1 MKKHLAIVVLFAS
14 SLNHAPAL
22 ALHQSGQSVVSDIF
36 GQVLKGAGR
45 SAARQALQGGCQADL
60 SVESIEL
67 RKAASGGVLSIRVV
81 VANVG
86 TDRFYAQPR
95 FMPVVTIE
103 TVNGATGVATQHPAG
118 NIALIL
124 PGNERQSSTALRR
137 TAFGSG
143 QNVGTVRAYVTLN
156 PSAPQCGTDADSTN
170 NELRLTNEQVRAW
183 LRGTAP
189 SVIIPRS
196 SLTY

>member
-1 MKKHLAIVVLFAS
+1 MKKYLAIAALCAAGFYC
-14 SLNHAPAL
+14 APAL
-22 ALHQSGQSVVSDIF
+22 ALNQSVASDVF
-36 GQVLKGAGR
+36 GQVLKGAGT
-45 SAARQALQGGCQADL
+45 SAARQGLQGGCQADL

-67 RKAASGGVLSIRVV
+67 RKNQGAGVLAIRVV

-86 TDRFYAQPR
+86 TERFIAQPR
-95 FMPVVTIE
+95 FMPTVTIE
-103 TVNGATGVATQHPAG
+103 TVNGATGVATQHRTG
-118 NIALIL
+118 NLAQIL
-124 PGNERQSSTALRR
+124 PGGENRSATALRR

-156 PSAPQCGTDADSTN
+156 PAAPQCGTDADSTN

-183 LRGTAP
+183 LRGSAP

>member
-1 MKKHLAIVVLFAS
+1 MKKHLAIVVLCVS
-14 SLNHAPAL
+14 SLNCAPTL
-22 ALHQSGQSVVSDIF
+22 AMPQSGQSVASDIF
-36 GQVLKGAGR
+36 GQVLKGAGT

-67 RKAASGGVLSIRVV
+67 RKAATVLSIRVV

-86 TDRFYAQPR
+86 TERFYAQPR
-95 FMPVVTIE
+95 FMPTVTIE
-103 TVNGATGVATQHPAG
+103 TVNGATGVATQHRTA
-118 NIALIL
+118 NLAQIL
-124 PGNERQSSTALRR
+124 PGNENRSATTLRR
-137 TAFGSG
+137 TAFGNG

-156 PSAPQCGTDADSTN
+156 PVAPECGTDADSNN

-183 LRGTAP
+183 LRGSAP